1 MLMTEFYRQAIAKV
15 ENEIRI
21 AELEKDFKKVA
32 KLQAEKVD
40 WEERARR
47 ESIGRL

>member
-40 WEERARR
+40 WEERARK
-47 ESIGRL
+47 EQI

>member
-1 MLMTEFYRQAIAKV
+1 MKMLMTEFYRQAIAKV

-32 KLQAEKVD
+32 KLQAEKSD
-40 WEERARR
+40 WEERARK
-47 ESIGRL
+47 EKI